1 MPEITVVITT
11 YNLEAYIGTCL
22 EELFSGTY
30 QDFDVVLVDDGS
42 KDQTVDIVET
52 SVSYTHLDVYKRQ
65 ELRPFMG
72 RFLEGAMLWSPFCWR
87 LITAP
92 HISPHRSILFCG
104 RLFEISCCISATTV
118 QTMELG
124 KLCKPMLQKNRIES

>member
-42 KDQTVDIVET
+42 KDQTVDIDIPGGFIRFFCKKTWAVRRKPEI
-52 SVSYTHLDVYKRQ
+52 
-65 ELRPFMG
+65 G
-72 RFLEGAMLWSPFCWR
+72 R
-87 LITAP
+87 
-92 HISPHRSILFCG
+92 
-104 RLFEISCCISATTV
+104 
-118 QTMELG
+118 
-124 KLCKPMLQKNRIES
+124 

>member
-52 SVSYTHLDVYKRQ
+52 YAQRYPGRIH
-65 ELRPFMG
+65 PFFCKKTWQSAKTINWAAEF
-72 RFLEGAMLWSPFCWR
+72 RF
-87 LITAP
+87 
-92 HISPHRSILFCG
+92 H
-104 RLFEISCCISATTV
+104 
-118 QTMELG
+118 
-124 KLCKPMLQKNRIES
+124 

>member
-52 SVSYTHLDVYKRQ
+52 YAQRY
-65 ELRPFMG
+65 PG
-72 RFLEGAMLWSPFCWR
+72 RIQKLGQSGENQKLGAEFR
-87 LITAP
+87 F
-92 HISPHRSILFCG
+92 H
-104 RLFEISCCISATTV
+104 
-118 QTMELG
+118 
-124 KLCKPMLQKNRIES
+124 

>member
-52 SVSYTHLDVYKRQ
+52 YAQRY
-65 ELRPFMG
+65 PG
-72 RFLEGAMLWSPFCWR
+72 RIHPIF
-87 LITAP
+87 
-92 HISPHRSILFCG
+92 
-104 RLFEISCCISATTV
+104 
-118 QTMELG
+118 
-124 KLCKPMLQKNRIES
+124 LQKNLGSPAKTRNWALNSGFIDGKYVVFLDGYDSL

>member
-52 SVSYTHLDVYKRQ
+52 YAQRY
-65 ELRPFMG
+65 PG
-72 RFLEGAMLWSPFCWR
+72 RIHPIFCKKTWAVR
-87 LITAP
+87 RKPEI
-92 HISPHRSILFCG
+92 G
-104 RLFEISCCISATTV
+104 R
-118 QTMELG
+118 
-124 KLCKPMLQKNRIES
+124 